1 MKTLKKFLIG
11 LVVLLI
17 CIVVG
22 MVIYLGDYYHVSEDS
37 ISAYS
42 SGKLEE
48 IPVTS
53 GDNYIAYG
61 DPTAD
66 DALIFYPG
74 GKVEYTAYEPLMK
87 LCINKSSDLLCIL
100 VKMPGNLAV
109 FDMNAADDI
118 YSKYPSVK
126 NWYIGGHSLGGAMA
140 ASYLEDEHRK
150 YNGLILLGSYST
162 ADLSETS
169 LDALS
174 IYGSEDKV
182 LDMEKYIKYEHNL
195 PPYEE
200 YIIDGGCHSY
210 FGTYGNQEGDG
221 EPSISN
227 DQQLDITSAKIAD
240 FIG

>member
-1 MKTLKKFLIG
+1 MKKLKKLLVGI
-11 LVVLLI
+11 VVLLI
-17 CIVVG
+17 CLVVG

-42 SGKLEE
+42 SGKLED
-48 IPVTS
+48 IPVTV
-53 GDNYIAYG
+53 GDNYITYG

-87 LCINKSSDLLCIL
+87 LCVNKSSDLLCIL

-109 FDMNAADDI
+109 FDINAADDI
-118 YSKYPSVK
+118 YNKYPSVK

-140 ASYLEDEHRK
+140 ASYLEDNHKK
-150 YNGLILLGSYST
+150 YNGLVLLGSYST
-162 ADLSETS
+162 ADLSET
-169 LDALS
+169 ALEAIS
-174 IYGSEDKV
+174 IYGSEDQI
-182 LDMEKYIKYEHNL
+182 LNMEKYNQCEHNL

-200 YIIDGGCHSY
+200 YIINGGCHSY

-227 DQQLDITSAKIAD
+227 DKQLHITSDKIAD